1 MYEEEKDEI
10 ANISEAELVNIF
22 INAVK
27 ELRYLGLISSTSK
40 NTFIFKKNFF
50 GKASMVKVIN
60 KELINK
66 DAQAIDR

>member
-10 ANISEAELVNIF
+10 VNISEAELVNIF
-22 INAVK
+22 INAIK

-50 GKASMVKVIN
+50 GKASDVKVFN
-60 KELINK
+60 KELIIK
-66 DAQAIDR
+66 DN